1 MEPLA
6 FSPIFRGPRRRYDD
20 FVDEA
25 DHPAGPADVTRLLH
39 GLASGGRAAV
49 DALLP
54 LVYDELR
61 DLAGIYLRRER
72 SDHTLQPT
80 ALVNEIYVRLVGQT
94 DINWSDRAHFMALA
108 AKAMRNA
115 LVNHALARA
124 AEKRGGGVKPLL
136 LSTSVMAAPKGCVD
150 TVDLNEALTNL
161 GKLDA
166 RKAQVVE
173 MRFFGGMTV
182 EEIAHVLD
190 VSISTVEADWR
201 MARAWLSSELAPE

>member
-1 MEPLA
+1 MP
-6 FSPIFRGPRRRYDD
+6 P
-20 FVDEA
+20 
-25 DHPAGPADVTRLLH
+25 DVTRLLK
-39 GLASGGRAAV
+39 GLAGGGRAAV

-61 DLAGIYLRRER
+61 ALAGSYLRKER

-124 AEKRGGGVKPLL
+124 AEKRGGGAKPLL
-136 LSTSVMAAPKGCVD
+136 LSTSIMPSARGVID

-161 GKLDA
+161 GNLDS

-190 VSISTVEADWR
+190 VSISTVESDWR